1 MITLRDYQDIGV
13 DAIRQAFAY
22 GAKAVLY
29 VLSTGG
35 GKTPV
40 FAYIAQ
46 RAAALGTRTCICVHR
61 RELLHQASASLTELG
76 VPHGIIAP
84 GRPVTPQTIQ
94 VASIQTLVRRHL
106 DPVDLLV
113 FDEGHHAVAGTWS
126 KVLERHPGARVLGV
140 TATPCRL
147 SGRGL
152 AHVYDTLI
160 QGPHIS
166 DLIRRGFLV
175 PAQVWAPSTVD
186 LKGIRSR
193 GGDFEREKLA
203 ELLDRSEITGNAV
216 DHYSRLVN
224 GRPAIAFCASVAH
237 AEHVADQFRGAGYRA
252 ESVDGS
258 LPQGTRDDRIAA
270 LGEGRLQVLTSSDLI
285 SEGVDIPIVAAGIL
299 LRPTKSTGL
308 YLQQVGRCLRP
319 APGKDRAII
328 LDHVGN
334 CFRHGLPDE
343 DRPWSLEHGAPKR
356 TPEESEVKVRQ
367 CPACYLVHAWAR
379 SCPECG
385 LIYPVEARKQ
395 TAKEVEGELEPVT
408 PEERAVLE
416 AAASTLNDWHYIAR
430 RSRTRDGRPYKSGW
444 AWRKFEAQRASRRF
458 KGARVG

>member
-13 DAIRQAFAY
+13 DEIRQAFAQ
-22 GAKAVLY
+22 GRQAVMY

-35 GKTPV
+35 GKTWI
-40 FAYIAQ
+40 FCYIAQ
-46 RAAALGTRTCICVHR
+46 QAAALGTRTCICVHR
-61 RELLHQASASLTELG
+61 RELLHQASQSLTELE

-84 GRPVTPQTIQ
+84 GRPVTRQTIQ

-106 DPVDLLV
+106 DPVDFLV

-126 KVLERHPGARVLGV
+126 KVLARHPGARVLGV

-175 PAQVWAPSTVD
+175 PAKVWKPPLKLD
-186 LKGIRSR
+186 LTGLRTR

-203 ELLDRSEITGNAV
+203 ELLDRSEITGSAV
-216 DHYSRLVN
+216 EHYIRLAN
-224 GRPAIAFCASVAH
+224 GLPAIAFCASVAH
-237 AEHVADQFRGAGYRA
+237 AQHVADQFRGAGFRA

-258 LPQGTRDDRIAA
+258 LPQATRDDRIAA
-270 LGEGRLQVLTSSDLI
+270 LGDGRLNVLTSCDLV
-285 SEGVDIPIVAAGIL
+285 SEGVDIPSVVVAIL

-334 CFRHGLPDE
+334 YFRHGLPDE

-356 TPEESEVKVRQ
+356 MPEESEVKIRQ
-367 CPACYLVHAWAR
+367 CPACYLVHAWAL

-408 PEERAVLE
+408 PEERAVLMK
-416 AAASTLNDWHYIAR
+416 AASTLKDWHGIAK
-430 RSRTRDGRPYKSGW
+430 RSGYKSGW
-444 AWRKFEAQRASRRF
+444 AWHQWKRRRASGRLE
-458 KGARVG
+458 GARVG